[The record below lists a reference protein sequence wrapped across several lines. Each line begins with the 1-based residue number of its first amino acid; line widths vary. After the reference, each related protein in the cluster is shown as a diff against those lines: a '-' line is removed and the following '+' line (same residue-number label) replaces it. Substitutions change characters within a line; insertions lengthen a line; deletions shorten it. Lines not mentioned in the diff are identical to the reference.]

1 MLEIEAACSPALTSL
16 YLLIN
21 SAALRIVMKQI
32 FDKHTRPVAAVG
44 CAVWRRCRALPVVY
58 LWASSQSAMS
68 RLSS

>member
-21 SAALRIVMKQI
+21 SAALHIVKQI

>member
-32 FDKHTRPVAAVG
+32 FDKHTRPVG

-58 LWASSQSAMS
+58 LWAASQSAMS